1 MEKVEEVEEVHPPV
15 QFAPLITNNK
25 NVARS
30 AFVKP
35 VNPVETPD
43 VNTNN
48 PRNIQI
54 EYDRKLAE
62 QLATETTGNVSQ
74 SATSSAA
81 VATTSTTKPKRR
93 IIRLQNSSSR

>member
-1 MEKVEEVEEVHPPV
+1 MEKVEEVEEVNPPV
-15 QFAPLITNNK
+15 HFAPLITNGQNA
-25 NVARS
+25 ARS

-35 VNPVETPD
+35 VNSVETPD

-62 QLATETTGNVSQ
+62 QLATRTTGTTGNIYQ
-74 SATSSAA
+74 STTSSPA
-81 VATTSTTKPKRR
+81 VAASSSTKPKRK
-93 IIRLQNSSSR
+93 